1 MDISFKEPKNQ
12 LLFSADIYEGIL
24 FGKDTVYLQVGAYGS
39 EIPSIP
45 KGLDFQDSSGFMPAS
60 DLETWLESKKAEG
73 ESQRKE
79 VIVDASFRYF
89 SQLAYMELVAE
100 SQ

>member
-1 MDISFKEPKNQ
+1 
-12 LLFSADIYEGIL
+12 
-24 FGKDTVYLQVGAYGS
+24 
-39 EIPSIP
+39 
-45 KGLDFQDSSGFMPAS
+45 MPAS